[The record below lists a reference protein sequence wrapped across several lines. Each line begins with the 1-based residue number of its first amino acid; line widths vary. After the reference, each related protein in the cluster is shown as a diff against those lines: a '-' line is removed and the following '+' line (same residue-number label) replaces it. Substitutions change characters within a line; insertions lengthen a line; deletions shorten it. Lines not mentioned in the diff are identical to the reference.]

1 MGKPIDPCF
10 VPNNPYQSFAPTANV
25 TTTPPPPPPYYV
37 LPQSGVQCVNPPCVC
52 GSVFLPMGPCV
63 NILIASGSNSLSYN
77 LQHPV
82 DVLLEQEQILITTT
96 PLIVAGGNFYANN
109 LNISFNSFCTTTT
122 TTTSP
127 VMGNFANYN
136 GVAIWNGSSSKLTT
150 VGTNGGPSTYGTY
163 DQSGNVFEW
172 TDLDGIVTD
181 RRGYSGGYWALD
193 ASYMS
198 NLSHLSIG
206 VNGYALGFEVVGF
219 RIASLNNPLQL
230 LNFVSV
236 GNAGNIAEIYTFIDS
251 NSNISKSYGAVDYNY
266 KIGALLVTNDDY
278 VVFLNA
284 AAKSDPYGLYDSRMP
299 ITRSGNNESY
309 TYLVQNN
316 YNKKPVVYVS
326 WFDCA
331 RYCNW
336 LHNNRGDGSTETGAY
351 SLLNGQTTTGIAPA
365 KNAGANYYIP
375 TENEWHKAAYY
386 SPNYGGAGVGGYWT
400 YATQSNTPPTPVC
413 ATPTGDGTP
422 CGAITTTLPP
432 TPPVG
437 TLQNTIQIVVKLKD
451 SKQIIGYQVL
461 GSTNS
466 STNIS
471 NINIPFID
479 TVDLNNQIL
488 QLEFYSLCSRDKTCC
503 DNLPTLSLNST
514 VSSLSCTTTTTTTLP
529 PFCNSINL
537 ADSFIGPVTGVG
549 VFAGQVN
556 YNSVWN
562 RVGNVWTTTGNWPCG
577 IPYEFSI
584 TCDPTRRRLMFDGN
598 IPCARGFKTVDP
610 PSATGL
616 ASFTVTYPDLN
627 NCSSECCYGGCDN
640 CDHRAT
646 CGGSRIDLTTTT
658 LPPWCSSQLPDSFE
672 CRIVGHGALIGQE
685 KVSTV
690 TRTGNVWSTSG
701 TFPCGADY
709 NISMTCNSASQNFTY
724 DGSMSCCVGRKN
736 IVDPSNAPYL
746 KPLRTAPPIIWY
758 ADCSNCSPTCNTSTS
773 TTLPPPTI
781 DCSSTDPL
789 IIKGYA
795 FYNSAAGSQN
805 IPGIGNLQAPCFGGH
820 NCNNINFVPQLISGG
835 LLGQIDANKSVSLNN
850 GSDINNPDRSDTFQF
865 DIRIASEI
873 LNKRYNT
880 KLNLKGGTYIENYVT
895 KSVCH
900 DIATWIVLTTEI
912 NGQTVLLFNDCIFTD
927 TPVDLNY
934 ECIKCCSW
942 DGVGSLDLTVGGCTI
957 QESLQFLQLSDNLWE
972 VNQRL
977 SCGDIFKGIISC
989 DPNIPYTGENSC
1001 YTKWTFQS
1009 FSLPCATNL
1018 RLTGGILTPCE
1029 CAKPPVWEFAADSL
1043 SNCLC
1048 CLPRKIGYTHYTMG
1062 NAPLDSE
1069 WYYVETIEDLQKCK
1083 VLITAQDSTTI
1094 ECGQNTSLEELS
1106 AHLSGW
1112 VNNGGVYLYQEE
1124 WSVGTSACG
1133 NIARAN
1139 LTMGTAGS
1147 SLTSR
1152 GGFWSSSQSFAP
1164 APLLNGY
1171 TATTYNSP
1179 CVSGLTFYG
1188 AVTASIVGGVPLIY
1202 APSGL
1207 ILQYPEQ
1214 VYLAN
1219 PGAMAM
1225 AGEIVGEG
1233 CVILLGD
1240 LNIPI
1245 ESPTSWTE
1253 FLNRLLTI
1261 PSQYLLNNEIA
1272 TSTTLPPYFGAC
1284 YFASGTFCQ
1293 DTSQYHCVSSLGEF
1307 MGSGTSCS
1315 SAPYTTTTTTLPPSG
1330 ACYSTIYGCYQATQY
1345 DCEYWGGTF
1354 SGADTQC
1361 TTSTTLPPSGILV
1374 EFNYNFHPKIDVL
1387 IY

>member
-63 NILIASGSNSLSYN
+63 NILIASGNNSLSYN

-122 TTTSP
+122 TTTTASP

-136 GVAIWNGSSSKLTT
+136 NIAIWNGSSKLTT
-150 VGTNGGPSTYGTY
+150 VGTNGGPSAYGTY

-172 TDLDGIVTD
+172 NDLDGIVTD
-181 RRGYSGGYWALD
+181 RRGYNGGYWALG

-206 VNGYALGFEVVGF
+206 VNGYGLGFEVRGF

-299 ITRSGNNESY
+299 ITKSGNNGSY
-309 TYLVQNN
+309 TYLVQDN

-351 SLLNGQTTTGIAPA
+351 AIPSDQTNVIAPA
-365 KNAGANYYIP
+365 KSVGANYYIP

-400 YATQSNTPPTPVC
+400 YATQSDTAPIPVC

-466 STNIS
+466 STDIS

-488 QLEFYSLCSRDKTCC
+488 QIEFYSLCARGTSCC
-503 DNLPTLSLNST
+503 DHLPST
-514 VSSLSCTTTTTTTLP
+514 ISISPSISTISCETTTTTTTTLI
-529 PFCNSINL
+529 PFCSSLNLTL
-537 ADSFIGPVTGVG
+537 ADSFTGPVAGVG

-562 RVGNVWTTTGNWPCG
+562 RVENVWTTTGFWPCG

-584 TCDPTRRRLMFDGN
+584 TCDPITRTLIFDGN
-598 IPCARGFKTVDP
+598 IPCARGLKTVKP
-610 PSATGL
+610 SSATAL
-616 ASFTVTYPDLN
+616 VPFIVTYPDLN
-627 NCSSECCYGGCDN
+627 SCSTACCYAGCDN
-640 CDHRAT
+640 CDHSTT
-646 CGGSRIDLTTTT
+646 CGGGVIDLVPTTF
-658 LPPWCSSQLPDSFE
+658 PPWCSQFLLPDVFN
-672 CRIVGHGALIGQE
+672 CTIVGHGALAGQQ

-690 TRTGNVWSTSG
+690 TRINNVWSTSG
-701 TFPCGADY
+701 VFPCGADY
-709 NISMTCNSASQNFTY
+709 NMSMTCNSASQNFTY
-724 DGSMSCCVGRKN
+724 NGSMSCCTGRKN
-736 IVDPSNAPYL
+736 IADPSTTPYL
-746 KPLRTAPPIIWY
+746 KPNFTAPPIIWY
-758 ADCSNCSPTCNTSTS
+758 ADCSNCSPACDTSTS
-773 TTLPPPTI
+773 TTPPPPTI

-789 IIKGYA
+789 VIKGYA

-805 IPGIGNLQAPCFGGH
+805 IPGIGSLQAPCFGGH
-820 NCNNINFVPQLISGG
+820 NCNNISFVPQLINGG
-835 LLGQIDANKSVSLNN
+835 QLGWLDANKSVSLNN
-850 GSDINNPDRSDTFQF
+850 KFDINNPNRSDTFQF
-865 DIRIASEI
+865 DIRRADLI
-873 LNKRYNT
+873 LNKIYNT
-880 KLNLKGGTYIENYVT
+880 KLNLKCGTYIDRHDIYST
-895 KSVCH
+895 KSACH
-900 DIATWIVLTTEI
+900 DIATWVVLTTEI
-912 NGQTVLLFNDCIFTD
+912 DGETVLLFNDCIFTD

-934 ECIKCCSW
+934 ECVKCCSW
-942 DGVGSLDLTVGGCTI
+942 DGVGSLDLTVNGCTI

-972 VNQRL
+972 VNQLL
-977 SCGDIFKGIISC
+977 SCGDTFQGIVIC

-1018 RLTGGILTPCE
+1018 RLTGAILIPCE
-1029 CAKPPVWEFAADSL
+1029 CTKPPVWEFAADSL
-1043 SNCLC
+1043 MDCIC
-1048 CLPRKIGYTHYTMG
+1048 CGPQKIGYTDDTVG
-1062 NAPLDSE
+1062 TAPINSE
-1069 WYYVETIEDLQKCK
+1069 WYFVETLEDLQKCK
-1083 VLITAQDSTTI
+1083 VLITGTSQCDSLTLNNALTANLYEWI
-1094 ECGQNTSLEELS
+1094 
-1106 AHLSGW
+1106 
-1112 VNNGGVYLYQEE
+1112 NNGGIYLYQDEHEE
-1124 WSVGTSACG
+1124 CG
-1133 NIARAN
+1133 IASLAN
-1139 LTMGTAGS
+1139 DAMTVAHS
-1147 SLTSR
+1147 SLTSA
-1152 GGFWSSSQSFAP
+1152 GGLYSQPNDGYNATSSN
-1164 APLLNGY
+1164 L
-1171 TATTYNSP
+1171 P
-1179 CVSGLTFYG
+1179 CVSGLSFSG
-1188 AVTASIVGGVPLIY
+1188 ALSAKINGGIPLLY
-1202 APSGL
+1202 APEAQHPAA
-1207 ILQYPEQ
+1207 I
-1214 VYLAN
+1214 N
-1219 PGAMAM
+1219 M
-1225 AGEIVGEG
+1225 AGEYVGSG
-1233 CVILLGD
+1233 SVILMGD
-1240 LNIPI
+1240 RNVVTN
-1245 ESPTSWTE
+1245 STSAWTV
-1253 FLNRLLTI
+1253 FLKRLLTI
-1261 PSQYLLNNEIA
+1261 PSNQLFDPNFHVN
-1272 TSTTLPPYFGAC
+1272 P
-1284 YFASGTFCQ
+1284 
-1293 DTSQYHCVSSLGEF
+1293 
-1307 MGSGTSCS
+1307 
-1315 SAPYTTTTTTLPPSG
+1315 TTTTLPPLSGSG
-1330 ACYSTIYGCYQATQY
+1330 ACYNVYPECYQTSQEE
-1345 DCEYWGGTF
+1345 CEYYGGTF
-1354 SGADTQC
+1354 SGSGTYC
-1361 TTSTTLPPSGILV
+1361 PTPSTTTTLPPSGILV